1 MITATLILKVF
12 GPSFR
17 LSLELGSPTPI
28 LIFYDIAFR
37 RLTTTDHEITACCI
51 AIMNRANPKL
61 IKVMEFMVNRCVGE
75 TVYAI
80 AKKLGQESFD
90 YC

>member
-1 MITATLILKVF
+1 MITVTLILKVF
-12 GPSFR
+12 GPTLPGTGF
-17 LSLELGSPTPI
+17 TDAI
-28 LIFYDIAFR
+28 LIFYDIVFR

-51 AIMNRANPKL
+51 AIMNRADPKL
-61 IKVMEFMVNRCVGE
+61 IKFMEFMVNRCDGE